1 MDLACRPTTELDTD
15 GFPHPFDSWRERI
28 ETTYDISVPPDQVD
42 RFRVIFKG
50 WSLGSVGL
58 TYGEFSAQVFRR
70 DAAKV
75 RHDQLDQYG
84 LFAQGIGQRL
94 STAGGQERII
104 RPGEIQ
110 FFDMAQEEV
119 SVAEQGT
126 SGTMLLPREVVE
138 DVLPDAA
145 HHHGVVLKDGAAR
158 ILASYILS
166 VGEQF
171 ANVPASAVPAIAN
184 ASLELALGCLTGALG
199 ASSTLPNQAFQLA
212 TRRRIERYVNDRLGD
227 PLLSASQIQAEF
239 GLSRSALYRLFESS
253 HGVGRFIK
261 YRRLARIR
269 AILVE
274 NRDTRT
280 LATLAADFGFQSG
293 AHFSRE
299 FQRQFGCSPSEVRS
313 GASFSVLPAGHIASI
328 EALYRSI
335 QP

>member
-1 MDLACRPTTELDTD
+1 MDIACCPTTELDTD
-15 GFPHPFDSWRERI
+15 GHPYPFDVWRERMA
-28 ETTYDISVPPDQVD
+28 TTYDISIPPDEPD
-42 RFRVIFKG
+42 RFRVAFKG

-58 TYGEFSAQVFRR
+58 TQGKFTAQEFRR
-70 DAAKV
+70 DAAMV

-104 RPGEIQ
+104 QPGEVQ

-119 SVAEQGT
+119 SIAQTGT
-126 SGTMLLPREVVE
+126 SGTMLLPREIVE
-138 DVLPDAA
+138 QVLPDAA
-145 HHHGVVLKDGAAR
+145 RYHGAVLKDGAAH
-158 ILASYILS
+158 ILAGYILS

-171 ANVPASAVPAIAN
+171 SAVPPSAVAAIAN
-184 ASLELALGCLTGALG
+184 ASIELALGCLTASLG
-199 ASSTLPNQAFQLA
+199 MQGTLPSQAFQLA
-212 TRRRIERYVNDRLGD
+212 TKRRIEHYINDRLGD
-227 PLLSASQIQAEF
+227 PCLGAQQIQVEF

-253 HGVGRFIK
+253 HGVGRYIK

-280 LATLAADFGFQSG
+280 LASLAADFGFQSG

-313 GASFSVLPAGHIASI
+313 GVSFSVRPTSNETSI

-335 QP
+335 QA